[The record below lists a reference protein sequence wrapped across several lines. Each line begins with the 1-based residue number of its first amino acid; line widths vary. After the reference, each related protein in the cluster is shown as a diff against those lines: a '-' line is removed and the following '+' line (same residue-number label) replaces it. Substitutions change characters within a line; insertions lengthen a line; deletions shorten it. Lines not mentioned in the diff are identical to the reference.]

1 VGLSFVAGL
10 AGVALIAGIEHYVAM
25 ETVDGPEAAPLLEES
40 PIPVVPIEEPPAPP
54 AGWDISNIDHPR
66 VEFWIRRFQTDK
78 RDKFEG
84 FLKRKGLFQPLI
96 SGELAAREMPQD
108 LLYLAMVESGFET
121 RAYSRAHASGLWQFI
136 RGTAARYG
144 LDINRAVDER
154 NDPVKATAAALRYL
168 EDLHR
173 EFGSWYLAAAAYNTG
188 ERRIARIMRTTMGRV
203 RGTDVDYYRIWN
215 RLPAETRDYVPLM
228 IAAARIA
235 KDPERYGFRVDA
247 LEPWRFEQVVA
258 SPGTPLEVLARRAGT
273 TVAAIRLLNPHLKL
287 DRTRADRAMAVRVP
301 ARPSAPV
308 PAALA
313 QRPGTLVAD

>member
-1 VGLSFVAGL
+1 MSDMPGGPGRLTPVLLPRRPWIRAAVGLSFVAGL

-25 ETVDGPEAAPLLEES
+25 ETVDGPEAAPLLEEW

-84 FLKRKGLFQPLI
+84 FLKRK
-96 SGELAAREMPQD
+96 
-108 LLYLAMVESGFET
+108 ET